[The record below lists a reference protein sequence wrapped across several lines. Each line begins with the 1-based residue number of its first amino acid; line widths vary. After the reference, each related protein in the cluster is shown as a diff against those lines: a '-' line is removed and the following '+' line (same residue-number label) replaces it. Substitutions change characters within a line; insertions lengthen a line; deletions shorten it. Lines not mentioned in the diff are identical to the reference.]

1 MGVILTCRPS
11 LWMSV
16 WCNIA
21 EGPLISECFLCNS
34 GWVESR
40 TCSLLSMVPSEH
52 SLTHYEPV
60 LPSPGRSVAED
71 EDGDLFVHNSL
82 IGDEEAPLGSFWL
95 SLIFFFPPVA
105 SENVAIVI
113 RRKDLPSHLLMSL
126 SHLILSARLT
136 IPWTP
141 SLPFT
146 FFMQTWG
153 GWAKDV
159 VDDWRACKP
168 RRKGFCLS
176 CEWFSLEIG
185 TLDKSSFLALV
196 IMWK

>member
-1 MGVILTCRPS
+1 MGRIKNLFSSFHGSKWAFTYTLWTSSSLPWKKCGRGWGWRSFCTQLSYWWWRGTLGFILAQS
-11 LWMSV
+11 
-16 WCNIA
+16 
-21 EGPLISECFLCNS
+21 
-34 GWVESR
+34 
-40 TCSLLSMVPSEH
+40 
-52 SLTHYEPV
+52 
-60 LPSPGRSVAED
+60 D
-71 EDGDLFVHNSL
+71 
-82 IGDEEAPLGSFWL
+82 
-95 SLIFFFPPVA
+95 FFFPPVA

-113 RRKDLPSHLLMSL
+113 RRKDLPSRLLMSL

-146 FFMQTWG
+146 FFMQPWG
-153 GWAKDV
+153 GWVKDV

-176 CEWFSLEIG
+176 CEWFSLGIG

-196 IMWK
+196 IVWK